1 MPKQNHDKVVSAQTL
16 YPGPLGEAEFELTKA
31 KGDSVSTGAYRPA
44 RVAAAAEP
52 QFPSTYVD
60 PGEEVRSRGRSR
72 WSLSSGRH
80 GASRQGDVAAKGR
93 DHGWGRQPR
102 PYHEY
107 DRLA

>member
-16 YPGPLGEAEFELTKA
+16 YPGPLGEAEFKLTKA

-60 PGEEVRSRGRSR
+60 QAKKYVLVEEDDARFRLVDTAR
-72 WSLSSGRH
+72 
-80 GASRQGDVAAKGR
+80 RQGDVAAKDR